1 MKLIVIT
8 GTRED
13 THKGKVAE
21 QLSKL
26 TPGEVLVIHGDAK
39 GVDTE
44 AEEVCIALG
53 LDHIKFYANWKHYGR
68 AAGPIRNRK
77 MLDMIPTEVWAFP
90 VPHSIGT
97 KDCMNEAKRRG
108 ITVKVFTE

>member
-1 MKLIVIT
+1 MKTIVIT
-8 GTRED
+8 GTREEV
-13 THKGKVAE
+13 HAGKVAE

-26 TPGEVLVIHGDAK
+26 TPGEALIIHGDAH

-44 AEEVCIALG
+44 ADNVCTALG
-53 LDHIKFYANWKHYGR
+53 LDHIKFYANWKHYGK

-77 MLDMIPTEVWAFP
+77 MLDMKPDEVWAFP

-97 KDCMNEAKRRG
+97 RDCMNEAARRG
-108 ITVKVFTE
+108 IIVKDFS